1 MIRVLLIDDEEDALN
16 LLEILLGQV
25 GGVEVA
31 GRYTDPARAI
41 AALLTIPVDA
51 VFLDHQMPGMT
62 GMEAARRMRLLKP
75 DIPIVF
81 TTAHAEYAVEAF
93 DIQSTDYLLKPI
105 SLHRMERSVS
115 RIRQSLP
122 ARREMVR
129 QLADERPYIRAM
141 GGFYVETPAPANT
154 AGLLPWKT
162 NKEKELCALL
172 YHHGGMPV
180 DAAHII
186 ESVWP
191 ESQLDKAKTYM
202 YTCLSYLRRSLKQHG
217 IPASI
222 GKTGSGFAF
231 LSEGLASDVSE
242 LETALEQ
249 AVQTGHSDERL
260 YGTIVDL
267 YRGGYMEGCDYRW
280 ALTKQEAL
288 KHRYIRAL
296 RSFHGRFRE
305 CGNRELAADSLQR
318 VLAVAPDAESDGRE
332 LIRLHLAGGNR
343 GEALRVYRQLEQAV
357 RLHLGVEPEE
367 ETLQLASQL
376 TGGRASG

>member
-1 MIRVLLIDDEEDALN
+1 MIRVMLIDDEEDALN

-25 GGVEVA
+25 GGVEIV
-31 GRYTDPARAI
+31 GRYTDPTRAI
-41 AALLTIPVDA
+41 EALLTIPVDA

-75 DIPIVF
+75 DIPVVF

-93 DIQSTDYLLKPI
+93 EIQSTDYLLKPI
-105 SLHRMERSVS
+105 SLHRMEQAVS
-115 RIRQSLP
+115 RIGQSLP
-122 ARREMVR
+122 AQRETEAR
-129 QLADERPYIRAM
+129 LEAEQPYIRAM
-141 GGFYVETPAPANT
+141 GGFYLELPRSA

-172 YHHGGMPV
+172 YHHGGKPV
-180 DAAHII
+180 DASAII
-186 ESVWP
+186 ESMWP
-191 ESQLDKAKTYM
+191 DSQLDKAKTYL
-202 YTCLSYLRRSLKQHG
+202 YTCLSYLRGSLKHHG
-217 IPASI
+217 VPASI

-231 LSEGLASDVSE
+231 LSESLASDASE
-242 LETALEQ
+242 LEAALEQ
-249 AVQTGHSDERL
+249 AAQAEHPDERL

-280 ALTKQEAL
+280 ALAKQETL

-296 RSFHGRFRE
+296 RSFHGRFRA
-305 CGNRELAADSLQR
+305 CGNTELAADSLQR
-318 VLAVAPDAESDGRE
+318 VLEVAPDAESDGRD
-332 LIRLHLAGGNR
+332 LIRLHLACGNR
-343 GEALRVYRQLEQAV
+343 GEALRVCRQLEQAV

-376 TGGRASG
+376 TGGRANG